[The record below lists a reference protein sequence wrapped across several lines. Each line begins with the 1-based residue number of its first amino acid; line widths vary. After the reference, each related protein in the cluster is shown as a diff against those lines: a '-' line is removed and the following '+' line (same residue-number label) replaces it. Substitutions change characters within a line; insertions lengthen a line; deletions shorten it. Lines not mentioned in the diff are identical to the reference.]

1 MGKQRFSK
9 SEMRG
14 FLFLFALLLAGI
26 TFHHYRDSFFPKP
39 AAPIRLSDKEI
50 RELKDFQAQIRKD
63 SMEREKAFQ
72 ARQRQRQKREKR
84 TLQPFPFNPNTA
96 DSATLAQI
104 GLSDWQIENMLKYRR
119 KGGKWKKPQDF
130 ARLYGL
136 SDADFQQLLPYIRIP
151 KDSVQMAKTLAKARR
166 DSIHNQY
173 PKKYEKGVVL
183 SLNEADTTA
192 LKGIPGIGSYYAQK
206 ICRYRERL
214 GGFVSIQQLD
224 EIEGLPADIKDW
236 FQLSQP
242 TIIVPLPINQRSFK
256 ELLRHPYLN
265 YEQVK
270 AISNYVRKY
279 GKITSWED
287 LSNEPAFTP
296 EDIQRLRPYISFQ

>member
-1 MGKQRFSK
+1 MGKKRFSK

-26 TFHHYRDSFFPKP
+26 TFHYFRDLFFQKP
-39 AAPIRLSDKEI
+39 TPIISLSDKEI
-50 RELKDFQAQIRKD
+50 RELKDFQEQIRQD
-63 SMEREKAFQ
+63 SIQRERLFQ
-72 ARQRQRQKREKR
+72 ARQRQSKKREKR
-84 TLQPFPFNPNTA
+84 IIQPFPFNPNTA
-96 DSATLAQI
+96 DSATLARI
-104 GLSDWQIENMLKYRR
+104 GLSDWQIENLLKYRR

-151 KDSVQMAKTLAKARR
+151 KDSAQMAKTMAKARR

-183 SLNEADTTA
+183 FLNEVDTTA

-214 GGFVSIQQLD
+214 GGFVSIDQLD
-224 EIEGLPADIKDW
+224 EIEGLPTDIKDW
-236 FQLSQP
+236 FQLGQTTSV
-242 TIIVPLPINQRSFK
+242 VPLPINQRSFK

-270 AISNYVRKY
+270 AICNYVRKY
-279 GKITSWED
+279 GKITSWEE
-287 LSNEPAFTP
+287 LSNDPAFTA
-296 EDIQRLRPYISFQ
+296 EDIQRLRPYISFR